1 MSLTPQP
8 LATANPAS
16 SAGNGAATAQ
26 STTVDVVIVAYNSR
40 DTLRV
45 CIEPLV
51 RLPWATI
58 TVVDNACPEN
68 SGEVVADLPVHIIR
82 APRNGGFAY
91 GCNLGMAN
99 GSSEFVLLLNPDAE
113 IDGASLE
120 VLVDALRADPS
131 LAGVGPRI
139 VNDVGNLIHTQRRFP
154 RLRMTYAQGLYLH
167 RAAPGAA
174 WADDCVRDRQAY
186 ERPGTAEWISGCC
199 ILLRRDAVASV
210 GGLDEGFFLY
220 SEEIDLFKRLAAA
233 GWRAGFEPLATA
245 RHVGYQSA
253 DRHATERIRAVS
265 RVRYARKHHGRL
277 VAALEAYGV
286 ALGALA
292 HAAVWVR
299 RPARARGN
307 LLAAWAAIRAIRSAA

>member
-1 MSLTPQP
+1 MSLRPQP
-8 LATANPAS
+8 LATADPGV
-16 SAGNGAATAQ
+16 SAGKGAAPGGPA
-26 STTVDVVIVAYNSR
+26 TVDIVIVAYNSR

-51 RLPWATI
+51 RLPWVNI

-68 SGEVVADLPVHIIR
+68 SADVVADLPVCIVR

-91 GCNLGMAN
+91 GCNLGMAK
-99 GSSEFVLLLNPDAE
+99 GSAEFVLLLNPDAE
-113 IDGASLE
+113 IDGSSLAI
-120 VLVDALRADPS
+120 LVDALRAELS

-174 WADDCVRDRQAY
+174 WADDCIRDSHAY

-199 ILLRRDAVASV
+199 ILLRREAVASV

-220 SEEIDLFKRLAAA
+220 SEEIDLFKRLATA
-233 GWRAGFEPLATA
+233 GWRAGFEPHATA

-253 DRHATERIRAVS
+253 DRHTTERIRAVS
-265 RVRYARKHHGRL
+265 RVRYARKHHGGL

-292 HAAVWVR
+292 HAAVWIR